1 MAGEA
6 AYNCF
11 TMYNALKLHFET
23 DKYDAIKFNFKTRVN
38 SKSFFK
44 RRDKYFFDKLA
55 RRHQQD
61 LCRFMVANFIHDIKY
76 VGDML
81 DDTAEKHYNGLV
93 KRHESLSYVFKNDM
107 STLSCGYDS
116 FDALLVSQDG
126 QHPAI
131 VREYMQGNICLESVV
146 LLNQLT
152 NFMRRADKDIT
163 ETIAWPELSRKI
175 HKYSPFVK
183 GDINKLREIILK
195 QFTR

>member
-1 MAGEA
+1 MAGEQ

-11 TMYNALKLHFET
+11 TMYNALKLHFES

-38 SKSFFK
+38 AKSFFK

-55 RRHQQD
+55 KRHQQD
-61 LCRFMVANFIHDIKY
+61 LCRFMVANFINDVNY

-81 DDTAEKHYNGLV
+81 DDTAEKYYNSLV
-93 KRHESLSYVFKNDM
+93 KKHESLSYMFKNDM
-107 STLSCGYDS
+107 STLSCTYES
-116 FDALLVSQDG
+116 FDKLLDSPDG

-131 VREYMQGNICLESVV
+131 VREYMQDNISLETVV

-152 NFMRRADKDIT
+152 NFMARADKNIT
-163 ETIAWPELSRKI
+163 ETIAWPDLSRKI

-183 GDINKLREIILK
+183 GDINKIRTIVLN
-195 QFTR
+195 QFTM

>member
-175 HKYSPFVK
+175 HKYSPFVT

>member
-11 TMYNALKLHFET
+11 TLYNALKLHFET
-23 DKYDAIKFNFKTRVN
+23 DKYCAIKFNFKTRVN

-44 RRDKYFFDKLA
+44 RRDKYFFDKLH
-55 RRHQQD
+55 RRHGQD
-61 LCRFMVANFIHDIKY
+61 LCRFMVSNFIHDVSY

-81 DDTAEKHYNGLV
+81 DDNAEKHYNGLV

-107 STLSCGYDS
+107 STLSCEYNS
-116 FDALLVSQDG
+116 FDTLLVSQDG

-195 QFTR
+195 QFTQ